1 MSVPIDALSV
11 IIRQSTLR
19 AKYPGSVQQYA
30 ADCPNRTYCA
40 DAHLTRV
47 GFLAPQ
53 DAQRFVGRLERL
65 GLGYVRDGVCADI
78 AVVDQVTGPIPPCEW
93 LRFGAH
99 AEGFVFAWLAE
110 TSPGALVAPPGWSP
124 EGSRS
129 MRRIDER
136 ELPERMFALGVEGT
150 VEAHL
155 DLKTGRILYA
165 PPPGSVVPPE
175 PASIQPHVRATPSA
189 TPSTRAARSEDPREE
204 TKPPALAPAGVNV
217 SILTRDHM
225 QFPRA
230 ITRFRR
236 AIFFDRV
243 AIGATVVI
251 GLFHVVP
258 IALLYCVPIA
268 VYGRRVR
275 YTWRVAPDQFMSN
288 GPGSTVSEVIR
299 CMRTADQSQ
308 PDGGAEAV
316 RPKPA
321 LRWWGVLGRAILG
334 PLCVTVVVCAALWL
348 GSYLGVSDGGRVPIE
363 ISFAGFVFVV
373 LVLIYSG
380 LLKAFAEEG
389 LVKSWKLLDPVSYYH
404 ATAGRR

>member
-19 AKYPGSVQQYA
+19 AKYPGGVQQYA

-47 GFLAPQ
+47 GFLAAQ
-53 DAQRFVGRLERL
+53 DAQHFVGRLERL
-65 GLGYVRDGVCADI
+65 GLGYIRDGVCTDI
-78 AVVDQVTGPIPPCEW
+78 AVVDQVTGSITPCEW

-99 AEGFVFAWLAE
+99 AEGFAFAWLAE
-110 TSPGALVAPPGWSP
+110 TKPGALVAPPGWSP
-124 EGSRS
+124 EASRS
-129 MRRIDER
+129 LRRIDER

-175 PASIQPHVRATPSA
+175 PAPRQPHVRATPASA
-189 TPSTRAARSEDPREE
+189 PSRQAIRPEEPRMAGKATASAA
-204 TKPPALAPAGVNV
+204 AGLNV
-217 SILTRDHM
+217 SISMKNHM

-230 ITRFRR
+230 IAQFRR

-243 AIGATVVI
+243 AMGGAVVI

-275 YTWRVAPDQFMSN
+275 YAWRVAPDKFMSN
-288 GPGSTVSEVIR
+288 GPGSALFDVIR
-299 CMRTADQSQ
+299 YMRTADQSQ
-308 PDGGAEAV
+308 SDGGAETV
-316 RPKPA
+316 RPEPA

-334 PLCVTVVVCAALWL
+334 PLCATAVVCSALWL
-348 GSYLGVSDGGRVPIE
+348 GSYLGVSDGGGVPIE
-363 ISFAGFVFVV
+363 MSFAGFVFVV

-380 LLKAFAEEG
+380 LLKASAEEG
-389 LVKSWKLLDPVSYYH
+389 LVKSWKLLDPASYYH
-404 ATAGRR
+404 ATTRGQ